1 MSRLNLDQLSAKYLL
16 DKTAARK
23 SISWFNEQV
32 AYLQNQVSPN
42 SLMNNP
48 ARRRDFMIM
57 GQMVLYFYHPKG
69 VDTLP
74 YYDTLPLVMPFS
86 EDAETFTGINFH
98 YLPPK
103 VRVVLLK
110 NLMDFA
116 TASNIKED
124 TRLKLQW
131 KYIGGISR
139 YRGVNLAVKKYR
151 KDHVQS
157 QFLFIPATQWF
168 NAVMLPVERFNTGPT
183 MKYIQ
188 KDIVWRDSMKYL

>member
-1 MSRLNLDQLSAKYLL
+1 MQGESQEDEIDSLL
-16 DKTAARK
+16 DD
-23 SISWFNEQV
+23 
-32 AYLQNQVSPN
+32 VSN
-42 SLMNNP
+42 DIRNAQAEIND
-48 ARRRDFMIM
+48 ADDN
-57 GQMVLYFYHPKG
+57 GDDVYFYHPKG

-116 TASNIKED
+116 TSANVKED

-131 KYIGGISR
+131 AYIGGISR

-188 KDIVWRDSMKYL
+188 KDIVWQDSMRYL